1 MVVSTVDKLLQSIYD
16 AVLLQIYCFLFLFQ
30 LWSMNTVLS
39 HKGTARCSS
48 QGHSTPSATVIRK
61 PRSKLGYKL
70 SQ

>member
-1 MVVSTVDKLLQSIYD
+1 
-16 AVLLQIYCFLFLFQ
+16 
-30 LWSMNTVLS
+30 MNTVLS